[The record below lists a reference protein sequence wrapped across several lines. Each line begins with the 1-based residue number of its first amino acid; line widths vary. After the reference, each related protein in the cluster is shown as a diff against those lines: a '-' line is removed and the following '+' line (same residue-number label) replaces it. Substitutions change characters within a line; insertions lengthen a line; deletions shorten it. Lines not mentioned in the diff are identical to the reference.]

1 MTIPLNTRDD
11 IVWRGMLSGNALQ
24 RYNNKPNHFGDV
36 DIVFEILEY

>member
-1 MTIPLNTRDD
+1 
-11 IVWRGMLSGNALQ
+11 MLSGNALQ